1 MLKTVIANF
10 RQRLRYEWL
19 VPMLLVAM
27 SGFWFSV
34 ATAAPPKSG
43 EVAPDFELANVDG
56 GRQSYRRLQ
65 SAGRL
70 C

>member
-10 RQRLRYEWL
+10 KQRLRYEWL
-19 VPMLLVAM
+19 MPMFLVAM

-56 GRQSYRRLQ
+56 GDDKTFDN
-65 SAGRL
+65 